1 MSSPVDPAKT
11 FAQDLPAEFVS
22 IRGVVHL
29 TTSFGVFLDVQSRRV
44 FVGALCMQ
52 TPDRIPQPGGSVT
65 LHVSRPYAKQEGLVA

>member
-1 MSSPVDPAKT
+1 MDPAET
-11 FAQDLPAEFVS
+11 FAQDPLAEFVPV
-22 IRGVVHL
+22 RGVVHL

-52 TPDRIPQPGGSVT
+52 TPHRIPQPGEPVT